1 MWLKTAMYVAH
12 NMVSL
17 FKTCLFFLNLKVFN
31 IVCVCVRARVRM
43 CHMCTGAHRGQKKG
57 SGVTGSS
64 KHSCSS
70 EEESVLAF
78 GCYMISLTC
87 NPRFLHTNFVGSA
100 VW

>member
-12 NMVSL
+12 NMVNL
-17 FKTCLFFLNLKVFN
+17 LITCFFFNLKVFK
-31 IVCVCVRARVRM
+31 IVCVRVRM

-57 SGVTGSS
+57 SGVTGIS

-70 EEESVLAF
+70 EEQSVLAF
-78 GCYMISLTC
+78 GCCMISLTC
-87 NPRFLHTNFVGSA
+87 NPRFLHTNFVDCSA